1 MGKTFEEQFS
11 ELQVDMVKA
20 CYEYAGYEGIEKIYI
35 YASCERGV
43 KSVNFFYKTEGVVIR
58 EHLLNSFPN
67 RKHQVSVKDSCI
79 ASYALMEDLE
89 KIIKVC
95 KEFNRDA
102 PTEIKLIYDA
112 EKGSLESN
120 YKYDFQYAN
129 HPTLFADHIFE
140 QWYEDM
146 KALEEHQI
154 IPERTEPYAP
164 PETYETTENELGT
177 GIVKGPG
184 RDVVASIEKDWNIR
198 FPESYI
204 RFVSENNGLIP
215 KASLFMCEGREY
227 VIERFVCLVDYRVA
241 DGLMLEEY
249 DIQFIASEYGN
260 YFERE
265 KDSDDMQLMPIVFLA
280 DEDYVCLDYRTD
292 KQEPEICVWDHKRSK
307 DLAPYTYK
315 VADTFDDFL
324 KMLYEPKD

>member
-1 MGKTFEEQFS
+1 M
-11 ELQVDMVKA
+11 
-20 CYEYAGYEGIEKIYI
+20 
-35 YASCERGV
+35 
-43 KSVNFFYKTEGVVIR
+43 IR

-89 KIIKVC
+89 KIIKLC

-129 HPTLFADHIFE
+129 HPTLFADDIFK

-177 GIVKGPG
+177 GSVKGPSK
-184 RDVVASIEKDWNIR
+184 DTIAEAEKEWGVR
-198 FPESYI
+198 FPDSYI
-204 RFVSENNGLIP
+204 QFLSENNGVVP
-215 KASLFMCEGREY
+215 KALLFMCEGHEY
-227 VIERFVCLVDYRVA
+227 VVERFLCLLDDELIDELEIGCYDIEVVASDIIDYLADDEEA
-241 DGLMLEEY
+241 DG
-249 DIQFIASEYGN
+249 A
-260 YFERE
+260 
-265 KDSDDMQLMPIVFLA
+265 QLMPIALLFA
-280 DEDYVCLDYRTD
+280 GNHVCLDYRTD
-292 KQEPEICVWDHKRSK
+292 KQEPEVCVLDHEESEE
-307 DLAPYTYK
+307 LAPCTYK
-315 VADTFDDFL
+315 IADTFDDFL